1 MVGKYGYAEASV
13 ARITEEAGV
22 AQGTFYNHFENR
34 QELLDQLLPKIG
46 IDMVYFIRE
55 RTGTAHA
62 ARQEIE
68 RFSAF
73 FDFIR
78 EVPEFLRIL
87 NEAEYF
93 APIGYQKH
101 LDNIATA
108 YVRIL
113 RRARQAGAIVDYQ
126 RRGVRSHRP
135 HADGRARLSEPP
147 LLLRWRQRHG
157 RARARHLRLPRSWSR
172 AGCSHRKKAI
182 TMTAEGIVL
191 VTGGSRGIGA
201 ATATLLAEQGQR
213 VVITDIAP
221 EPLAG
226 TQAILWPAPFDVASE
241 SAVVSGI
248 ADIEAAHGPITGLVN
263 AAGVFGKMHPIERVR
278 MDQWDR
284 EVNIDLRGTFLV
296 ARSVGVKMA
305 ERRHGAIVNVASVA
319 GMTSGPIHAYTAAK
333 AGVIQITQ
341 TLAAEWGRS
350 GVRVNAVSPGFTRTA
365 MLEAGI
371 ASGAL
376 NRKLLESPTA
386 MNRLV
391 EPIEVAHAIAWLLS
405 PMSSGVTGINLPV
418 DAGYI
423 AGTTWAAYGGLREAP
438 SAYMRTPA

>member
-46 IDMVYFIRE
+46 IDMVHFIRE

-135 HADGRARLSEPP
+135 HVDGRARLSEPP
-147 LLLRWRQRHG
+147 LLLRRRQRHG
-157 RARARHLRLPRSWSR
+157 RARSCHLRLP
-172 AGCSHRKKAI
+172 
-182 TMTAEGIVL
+182 
-191 VTGGSRGIGA
+191 
-201 ATATLLAEQGQR
+201 
-213 VVITDIAP
+213 
-221 EPLAG
+221 
-226 TQAILWPAPFDVASE
+226 
-241 SAVVSGI
+241 
-248 ADIEAAHGPITGLVN
+248 
-263 AAGVFGKMHPIERVR
+263 
-278 MDQWDR
+278 
-284 EVNIDLRGTFLV
+284 
-296 ARSVGVKMA
+296 
-305 ERRHGAIVNVASVA
+305 
-319 GMTSGPIHAYTAAK
+319 K
-333 AGVIQITQ
+333 AGH
-341 TLAAEWGRS
+341 AR
-350 GVRVNAVSPGFTRTA
+350 AV
-365 MLEAGI
+365 
-371 ASGAL
+371 
-376 NRKLLESPTA
+376 
-386 MNRLV
+386 
-391 EPIEVAHAIAWLLS
+391 H
-405 PMSSGVTGINLPV
+405 TGKRQQP
-418 DAGYI
+418 
-423 AGTTWAAYGGLREAP
+423 
-438 SAYMRTPA
+438 